1 MTRAEI
7 YAQLSTVIAGERVED
22 GLAAAIDLLG
32 ALVAFACDTPTA
44 ADRLLAVTL
53 DDVKR
58 DIRAN
63 WSETRLAR
71 AQRYL
76 GARNQ

>member
-7 YAQLSTVIAGERVED
+7 YSQLSVVIAGERVED
-22 GLAAAIDLLG
+22 GLAAGIDLLG
-32 ALVAFACDTPTA
+32 ALVAFASETPAA
-44 ADRLLAVTL
+44 ADQLLAVTL
-53 DDVKR
+53 DDMKR

-63 WSETRLAR
+63 WSDTRLAR